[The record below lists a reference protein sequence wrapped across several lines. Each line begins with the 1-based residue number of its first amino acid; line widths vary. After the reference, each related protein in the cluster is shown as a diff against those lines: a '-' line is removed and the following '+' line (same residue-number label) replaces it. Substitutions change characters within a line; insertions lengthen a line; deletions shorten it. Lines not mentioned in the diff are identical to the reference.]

1 MTIIVAVFILSGL
14 FFFAVG
20 VVGILRLPDFYTRLH
35 GASKCDTL
43 GSFLVLTG
51 LALHTLSVFNLANGL
66 VSLKIM
72 AIAIFLSMASPTA
85 THAITEGALI
95 AGVEPWRKKKG
106 GK

>member
-1 MTIIVAVFILSGL
+1 MSIVSAVLIVGGL
-14 FFFAVG
+14 FFFGVG

-43 GSFLVLTG
+43 GAFLILSG
-51 LALHTLSVFNLANGL
+51 LALHVLTVFDLANVL

-72 AIAIFLSMASPTA
+72 AIAIFISIASPTA

-95 AGVEPWRKKKG
+95 AGVEPWRKGKG
-106 GK
+106 AK